1 MYLENSIT
9 NSLHSES
16 SQLPFSVFFYHT
28 NSSWHW
34 HEFLELIY
42 CLKGAYQIWVN
53 DSCIPCIPGDFVIID
68 AKEPHATKAME
79 LDSEIMVIQ
88 VEPNT
93 FSLTYTDSMLSM
105 YHHYFD
111 NIPSNF
117 QRKIQIS
124 ESDTLYHLFGD
135 LKNEFFQKEV
145 AFELSIKADI
155 EKIYVYLLRN
165 YQIRQPKILGTQ
177 LKDLIRLQPVL
188 DFIEMNYHKTIR
200 QKDMAQLVFLSVAS
214 FCRLFKKVMG
224 KTFSEYINA
233 LRIREAK
240 RLLLVT
246 NEKIINISISVGY
259 DNVTYFNKVF
269 RRKCGLSPGSYR
281 KNADLSNKGGI

>member
-9 NSLHSES
+9 NSLHSED

-42 CLKGAYQIWVN
+42 CLKGVYQIWVN
-53 DSCIPCIPGDFVIID
+53 DSCIPCMPGDFVIID
-68 AKEPHATKAME
+68 AREPHATKAME
-79 LDSEIMVIQ
+79 QDSEIMVIQ
-88 VEPNT
+88 VESNT
-93 FSLTYTDSMLSM
+93 FSLTFTESMMSR

-111 NIPSNF
+111 SRPSNF
-117 QRKIQIS
+117 QRKIQIT
-124 ESDTLYHLFGD
+124 ENDVLYHLFGD

-145 AFELSIKADI
+145 AFELSMKADI

-165 YQIRQPKILGTQ
+165 CQIRQPKIFGTQ

-188 DFIEMNYHKTIR
+188 DFIEVNYRKTIR
-200 QKDMAQLVFLSVAS
+200 QKEMAQLIFLSDAS
-214 FCRLFKKVMG
+214 FCRLFKRVMG

-233 LRIREAK
+233 LRIKEVK

-246 NEKIINISISVGY
+246 NEKIINISTTVGY

-269 RRKCGLSPGSYR
+269 LRECGLSPGAYR
-281 KNADLSNKGGI
+281 KNAFSALS